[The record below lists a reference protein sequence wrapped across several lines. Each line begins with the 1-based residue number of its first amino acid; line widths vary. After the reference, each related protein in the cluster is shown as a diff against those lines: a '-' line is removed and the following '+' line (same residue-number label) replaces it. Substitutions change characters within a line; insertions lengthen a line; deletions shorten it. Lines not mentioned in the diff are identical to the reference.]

1 MFTIMPESSGPVV
14 GVRATGKLTDADYKE
29 TLIPAL
35 DKLFAAHGTLN
46 VLIYLDD
53 GFEGWE
59 LGAAWDDARFGLGH
73 RSDFARLA
81 VVGGPAWVEW
91 GIKAC
96 GFLMKGEIRVFPA
109 DQLNAAWAWVKG

>member
-35 DKLFAAHGTLN
+35 DKLFAAHGSLN
-46 VLIYLDD
+46 VLIHLDK

-59 LGAAWDDARFGLGH
+59 PLAAWDDARFGLGH
-73 RSDFARLA
+73 RSDFGKIA

-91 GIKAC
+91 CIKSF
-96 GFLMKGEIRVFPA
+96 GFLMKGEIRIFPA
-109 DQLNAAWAWVKG
+109 GELDAAWAWVKG